1 MIIYQTICLIND
13 KKYIGKDSHN
23 DPNYIGSG
31 ELLKEDIKKYGKEN
45 FKKEIIEYC
54 NTDEELVLR
63 ESYWIK
69 YYNAVE
75 SDEYYNLVDFSAGWN
90 LNKLGEEKYN
100 FVKEKMSKSAQ
111 GKYKTNETKHKIS
124 LAKKGHKCYSNKEWK
139 EKISIKNKGKISN
152 KKGKHISEETKQKI
166 SQANKGRKKPEG
178 FGKLIS
184 ENEIRKI
191 NLSKSTKNKSKPSLN
206 KAVLQYDLQG
216 NFIKEWKSQSEA
228 QKELNM
234 SGGSISIAIKN
245 KWVNGGF
252 IWKFKI
258 N

>member
-1 MIIYQTICLIND
+1 MIIYQTTCLINN

-23 DPNYIGSG
+23 DPNYVGSG

-45 FKKEIIEYC
+45 FKKEILEYC
-54 NTDEELVLR
+54 DTDDELTLR

-69 YYNAVE
+69 CYNAVK
-75 SDEYYNLVDFSAGWN
+75 SDEYYNLVDFSTGWN
-90 LNKLGEEKYN
+90 LDKLGKEKYN
-100 FVKEKMSKSAQ
+100 FIKEKMSKSAQ
-111 GKYKTNETKHKIS
+111 GKSKPKPEGFG
-124 LAKKGHKCYSNKEWK
+124 KGRVQSELTK
-139 EKISIKNKGKISN
+139 EKISIKNKGRISN
-152 KKGKHISEETKQKI
+152 KKGKYISEEIKQKI
-166 SQANKGRKKPEG
+166 SQSNKGRKKPEG

-184 ENEIRKI
+184 ENEIRKM
-191 NLSKSTKNKSKPSLN
+191 NLSKSTKNKSKPSLS
-206 KAVLQYDLQG
+206 KSVLQYDLQG

-245 KWVNGGF
+245 KWANGGF
-252 IWKFKI
+252 IWRFKT

>member
-1 MIIYQTICLIND
+1 MIIYQTTCLINN

-23 DPNYIGSG
+23 DPYYIGSG
-31 ELLKEDIKKYGKEN
+31 ELLKSDIKKYSKEN

-54 NTDEELVLR
+54 NTDEELTLR
-63 ESYWIK
+63 ETYWIK
-69 YYNAVE
+69 YFNAVE

-90 LNKLGEEKYN
+90 LDKLGEEKYK
-100 FVKEKMSKSAQ
+100 FIKEKMSISAQ
-111 GKYKTNETKHKIS
+111 GKSKPKP
-124 LAKKGHKCYSNKEWK
+124 KGFGIGRVQSQLTK
-139 EKISIKNKGKISN
+139 EKISVKNKGKISP
-152 KKGKHISEETKQKI
+152 KKGKNISEEAKQKI
-166 SQANKGRKKPEG
+166 SQANKGRKKPDG
-178 FGKLIS
+178 FGKQLS

-191 NLSKSTKNKSKPSLN
+191 NLSKSIKNKPKPSLN
-206 KAVLQYDLQG
+206 KSVLQYDKQG

-234 SGGSISIAIKN
+234 PGGSISIAIKN
-245 KWVNGGF
+245 KWMNGGF